1 MKKILIT
8 GANSYVGTNVEKW
21 LMKEPEKYYVET
33 LEMKN
38 PNWKDFDFSKFDV
51 VFHVAGIA
59 HVSTNKK
66 YKNLY
71 FKVNRDLAFDVAL
84 KAKNVSVTTFV
95 FMSSMIVYNSN
106 EEMISN
112 DTLPNPSNF
121 YGESKLQAELLI
133 KKLET
138 DSFKVAILRPPMIY
152 GKNSLGNFKKLMQFS
167 KNSLL
172 FPKIE
177 NKRSILYIDN
187 LSIFVK
193 KIIDENKSGTFRPRN
208 IENIST
214 TDIYKEIRI
223 LIDKKYILLP
233 LLKKIMKILMPKKTY
248 NKIFGSYYYSDGDF
262 DSSFTNFSDSISMI
276 IK

>member
-33 LEMKN
+33 LDMKN
-38 PNWKDFDFSKFDV
+38 PDWKDFDFSKFDV

-71 FKVNRDLAFDVAL
+71 FEVNRDLAFDVAL
-84 KAKNVSVTTFV
+84 KAKNTSVTSFV
-95 FMSSMIVYNSN
+95 FMSSMIVYNSD

-138 DSFKVAILRPPMIY
+138 DSFKVVILRPPMIY

-167 KNSLL
+167 KNSIL
-172 FPKIE
+172 FPKID
-177 NKRSILYIDN
+177 NKRSMLYIDN

-233 LLKKIMKILMPKKTY
+233 LLKKIIKILMPKKNY